1 MDKVLGCMCMDVSMH
16 VYMEVCVGVQMCIWR
31 CVRDMQVCVWRF
43 VYLAMVSALGCVCME
58 LFT

>member
-1 MDKVLGCMCMDVSMH
+1 MCACTCRCAG

-31 CVRDMQVCVWRF
+31 CVRDMQVCVRCRF